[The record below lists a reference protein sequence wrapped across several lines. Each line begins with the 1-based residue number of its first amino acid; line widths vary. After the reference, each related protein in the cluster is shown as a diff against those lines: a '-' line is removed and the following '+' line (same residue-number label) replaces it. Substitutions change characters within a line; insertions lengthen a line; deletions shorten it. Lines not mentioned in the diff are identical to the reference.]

1 MVEEWLR
8 LQSEQSKLVGKTK
21 CFKVASHGPII
32 KEVTFV
38 PKSTKKK
45 AELEERTKQEAGKN
59 QSGRN

>member
-1 MVEEWLR
+1 M
-8 LQSEQSKLVGKTK
+8 QSEQSKLVGKTK